1 MAEEAELRAAAFSER
16 LEHYGRLGLAEL
28 HLDDLLPERRSS
40 SLLGRRPQRSG
51 RSRRRTAPL
60 GVAHRAADGVQNRAA
75 PVTSAA
81 PVSLGGYAHTRAE
94 CDAVDALRTK
104 VSVIEQ
110 LHGRLE
116 LVRSIFLHYTAK
128 AMHFKPEVAELPL
141 SMLLMFMKDIKA
153 SAARASLTRKCVPPR
168 HDCARREHSTARH
181 GTAQH
186 STAQHSTVSRR
197 VGWLESTQ
205 QRSVVYRSLTAAN
218 RARSR

>member
-1 MAEEAELRAAAFSER
+1 M
-16 LEHYGRLGLAEL
+16 
-28 HLDDLLPERRSS
+28 
-40 SLLGRRPQRSG
+40 
-51 RSRRRTAPL
+51 
-60 GVAHRAADGVQNRAA
+60 AHRAADGVLNRAA

-168 HDCARREHSTARH
+168 HVCARRERSTAQH
-181 GTAQH
+181 SAAQH

-205 QRSVVYRSLTAAN
+205 QRWFTAHCCQSRSIAISKVGVLVKLIN
-218 RARSR
+218 SRSDFSRDRRSARSVRTAPASSPA